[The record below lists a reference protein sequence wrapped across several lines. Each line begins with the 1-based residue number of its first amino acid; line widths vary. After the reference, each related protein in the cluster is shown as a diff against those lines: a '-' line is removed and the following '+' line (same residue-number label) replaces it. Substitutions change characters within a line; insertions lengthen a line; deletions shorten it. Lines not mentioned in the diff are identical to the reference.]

1 MKEESIDDTLRLSCE
16 LIRRPSITP
25 DDEGCQKLIAERL
38 ETIGFASH
46 HLRFEDVDNLWT
58 SHGSGTP
65 LFVFA
70 GHTDVV
76 PTGPETS
83 WTSPPFIPTQRD
95 GKLFGR
101 GSADMKTSIAAFVT
115 SVEQFIQQNPEHP
128 GTIALLITSDE
139 EGPSINGTI
148 KVMHWLQEQSLKI
161 DYCIVGEPSSVITLG
176 DTVKIGRRGSLNGY
190 MTIHG
195 KQGHVAYPHLA
206 DNPFHRALPA
216 FNELVKIEW
225 DKGNEF
231 FPPTSFQISN
241 VASGTGAENVIPGD
255 VKIAFNFRFSS
266 ELHEEQIK
274 QRVTSVFEKHEL
286 IYTIDWRLS
295 GEPFL
300 TERGAL
306 VNAVSNACRDV
317 LRLETEL
324 STSGGTSDGRFI
336 APTGA
341 EVVELGPC
349 NTSIHQI
356 DEHVMLTDP
365 ERLSKTYLHILEQ
378 LMNSPKKT

>member
-1 MKEESIDDTLRLSCE
+1 MIEESIDDTLRLSCE

-38 ETIGFASH
+38 ETIGFTSH

-58 SHGSGTP
+58 SHGSGAP

-83 WTSPPFIPTQRD
+83 WTSPPFIPTQRG

-148 KVMHWLQEQSLKI
+148 KVMHWLQQQSLKI
-161 DYCIVGEPSSVITLG
+161 DYCIVGEPSSVVTLG

-190 MTIHG
+190 ITIHG

-225 DKGNEF
+225 DKGNEY

-274 QRVTSVFEKHEL
+274 RRVTAVFEKHDL

-349 NTSIHQI
+349 NSSIHQI

-365 ERLSKTYLHILEQ
+365 ERLSTTYLHILEQ
-378 LMNSPKKT
+378 LMNSPKET

>member
-1 MKEESIDDTLRLSCE
+1 MIEESIDDTLRLSCE

-38 ETIGFASH
+38 ETIGFISH

-58 SHGSGTP
+58 SHGSGAP

-148 KVMHWLQEQSLKI
+148 KVMHWLQQQSLKI
-161 DYCIVGEPSSVITLG
+161 DYCIVGEPSSVVTLG

-190 MTIHG
+190 ITIHG

-225 DKGNEF
+225 DKGNEY

-255 VKIAFNFRFSS
+255 VKVAFNFRFSS

-274 QRVTSVFEKHEL
+274 RRVTAVFEKHDL

-349 NTSIHQI
+349 NSSIHQI

-365 ERLSKTYLHILEQ
+365 ERLSTTYLHILEQ
-378 LMNSPKKT
+378 LMKSPKET

>member
-1 MKEESIDDTLRLSCE
+1 MIEESIDDTLRLSCE

-38 ETIGFASH
+38 ETIGFTSH

-58 SHGSGTP
+58 SHGSGAP

-148 KVMHWLQEQSLKI
+148 KVMHWLQQQSLKI
-161 DYCIVGEPSSVITLG
+161 DYCIVGEPSSVVTLG

-190 MTIHG
+190 ITIHG

-225 DKGNEF
+225 DKGNEY

-274 QRVTSVFEKHEL
+274 RRVTAVFEKHDL

-349 NTSIHQI
+349 NSSIHQI

-365 ERLSKTYLHILEQ
+365 ERLSSTYLHILEQ
-378 LMNSPKKT
+378 LMNSPKET

>member
-1 MKEESIDDTLRLSCE
+1 MIEESIDDTLRLSCE

-38 ETIGFASH
+38 ETIGFTSH

-58 SHGSGTP
+58 SHGSGAP

-83 WTSPPFIPTQRD
+83 WTSPPFIPTQRG

-148 KVMHWLQEQSLKI
+148 KVMHWLQQQSLKI
-161 DYCIVGEPSSVITLG
+161 DYCIVGEPSSVVTLG

-190 MTIHG
+190 ITIHG

-225 DKGNEF
+225 DKGNEY

-274 QRVTSVFEKHEL
+274 RRVTAVFEKHDL

-317 LRLETEL
+317 LSLETEL

-349 NTSIHQI
+349 NSSIHQI
-356 DEHVMLTDP
+356 DEPVILTDP
-365 ERLSKTYLHILEQ
+365 ERLSTTVLHILEQ
-378 LMNSPKKT
+378 LMESPKVN

>member
-1 MKEESIDDTLRLSCE
+1 MIEESIDDTLRLSCE
-16 LIRRPSITP
+16 LIRRPPITP
-25 DDEGCQKLIAERL
+25 DDEGCQKLIADRL
-38 ETIGFASH
+38 ETIGFTSH

-58 SHGSGTP
+58 SHGSGAP

-241 VASGTGAENVIPGD
+241 VASGTGAENVIPRD

-266 ELHEEQIK
+266 ELDEEKIK
-274 QRVTSVFEKHEL
+274 QRVTAVFEKHEL
-286 IYTIDWRLS
+286 IYSIDWRLS
-295 GEPFL
+295 GKPFL

-306 VNAVSNACRDV
+306 VNAVSNACLDV
-317 LRLETEL
+317 LRLETEF

-349 NTSIHQI
+349 NSSIHQI

-378 LMNSPKKT
+378 LMTSPKKT

>member
-1 MKEESIDDTLRLSCE
+1 MIEESIDDTLRLSCE

-38 ETIGFASH
+38 ETIGFTSH

-58 SHGSGTP
+58 SHGSGAP

-241 VASGTGAENVIPGD
+241 VASGTGAENVIPRD

-266 ELHEEQIK
+266 ELDEEKIK
-274 QRVTSVFEKHEL
+274 QRVTAVFEKHEL
-286 IYTIDWRLS
+286 IYSIDWRLS
-295 GEPFL
+295 GKPFL

-306 VNAVSNACRDV
+306 VNAVSNACLDI
-317 LRLETEL
+317 LRLETEF

-349 NTSIHQI
+349 NSSIHQI

-378 LMNSPKKT
+378 LMTSPKKT

>member
-1 MKEESIDDTLRLSCE
+1 
-16 LIRRPSITP
+16 
-25 DDEGCQKLIAERL
+25 
-38 ETIGFASH
+38 
-46 HLRFEDVDNLWT
+46 
-58 SHGSGTP
+58 
-65 LFVFA
+65 
-70 GHTDVV
+70 
-76 PTGPETS
+76 
-83 WTSPPFIPTQRD
+83 
-95 GKLFGR
+95 
-101 GSADMKTSIAAFVT
+101 MKTSIGAFVT
-115 SVEQFIQQNPEHP
+115 SVEQFIQHNPEHP

-161 DYCIVGEPSSVITLG
+161 DYCIVGEHSSVITLG

-274 QRVTSVFEKHEL
+274 RRVTSVFEKHDL

-324 STSGGTSDGRFI
+324 STSGGTSDGGFI

-341 EVVELGPC
+341 GVVELGPC
-349 NTSIHQI
+349 NSSIHQI

-365 ERLSKTYLHILEQ
+365 ERLSSTYLHILEQ
-378 LMNSPKKT
+378 LMNSPKET

>member
-1 MKEESIDDTLRLSCE
+1 MIEESLEDTLGLSCE
-16 LIRRPSITP
+16 LISRPSVTP
-25 DDEGCQKLIAERL
+25 DDKGCQRLIAERL
-38 ETIGFASH
+38 EFIGFKSH

-58 SHGSGTP
+58 SHGSGAP

-76 PTGPETS
+76 PTGPEAS

-115 SVEQFIQQNPEHP
+115 SIEQYVLQNPEHH

-148 KVMHWLQEQSLKI
+148 KVMQWLQQQSIEI
-161 DYCIVGEPSSVITLG
+161 DYCIVGEPSSVNTLG

-216 FNELVKIEW
+216 FNELVNIEW
-225 DKGNEF
+225 DQGNEF

-255 VKIAFNFRFSS
+255 VKITFNFRFSS
-266 ELHEEQIK
+266 ELNEEQIK
-274 QRVTSVFEKHEL
+274 QRVIAIFEKHGL
-286 IYTIDWRLS
+286 NYTIDWRLS
-295 GEPFL
+295 GNPFL
-300 TERGAL
+300 TEKGEL
-306 VNAVSNACRDV
+306 VNAVSNACLDV
-317 LRLETEL
+317 LGINTEL

-349 NTSIHQI
+349 NSSIHQI

-365 ERLSKTYLHILEQ
+365 ERLSKTYQNILEQ
-378 LMNSPKKT
+378 LMTTPGKT

>member
-1 MKEESIDDTLRLSCE
+1 MIEESIDDTLRLSCE

-38 ETIGFASH
+38 ETIGFTSH

-58 SHGSGTP
+58 SHGSGAP

-148 KVMHWLQEQSLKI
+148 KVMHWLQQQSLKI
-161 DYCIVGEPSSVITLG
+161 DYCIVGEPSSVVTLG

-190 MTIHG
+190 ITIHG

-225 DKGNEF
+225 DKGNEY

-274 QRVTSVFEKHEL
+274 RRVTAVFEKHDL

-300 TERGAL
+300 TEKGAL

-349 NTSIHQI
+349 NSSIHQI

-365 ERLSKTYLHILEQ
+365 ERLSSTYLHILEQ
-378 LMNSPKKT
+378 LMNSPKET

>member
-1 MKEESIDDTLRLSCE
+1 MIEESIDDTLRLSCE

-38 ETIGFASH
+38 ETIGFISH

-58 SHGSGTP
+58 SHGSGAP

-148 KVMHWLQEQSLKI
+148 KVMHWLQQQSLKI
-161 DYCIVGEPSSVITLG
+161 DYCIVGEPSSVVTLG

-190 MTIHG
+190 ITIHG

-216 FNELVKIEW
+216 FNELVKIQW
-225 DKGNEF
+225 DKGNEY

-255 VKIAFNFRFSS
+255 VKVAFNFRFSS

-274 QRVTSVFEKHEL
+274 RRVTAVFEKHDL

-349 NTSIHQI
+349 NSSIHQI

-365 ERLSKTYLHILEQ
+365 ERLSTTYLHILEQ
-378 LMNSPKKT
+378 LMKSPKET

>member
-1 MKEESIDDTLRLSCE
+1 MIEESIDDTLRLSCE

-38 ETIGFASH
+38 ETIGFTSH

-58 SHGSGTP
+58 SHGSGAP

-266 ELHEEQIK
+266 ELDEEKIK
-274 QRVTSVFEKHEL
+274 QRVTAVFEKHEL
-286 IYTIDWRLS
+286 IYSIDWRLS
-295 GEPFL
+295 GKPFL

-306 VNAVSNACRDV
+306 VNAVSNACLDV
-317 LRLETEL
+317 LRLETEF

-349 NTSIHQI
+349 NSSIHQI

-378 LMNSPKKT
+378 LMTSPKKT